1 MDIFLRM
8 LFCGGGILMQYN
20 FNRLRVELPV
30 NQAVK
35 EAVENREDILV
46 IINGN
51 CFRFKMTDITM
62 CNFSDKV
69 SRAIVE
75 GMEVKHAI

>member
-1 MDIFLRM
+1 
-8 LFCGGGILMQYN
+8 MQYD
-20 FNRLRVELPV
+20 FNKLKIELPV

-51 CFRFKMTDITM
+51 CFGFKMTDITV

-69 SRAIVE
+69 GKVIVE
-75 GMEVKHAI
+75 GMEVKHAV

>member
-1 MDIFLRM
+1 MH
-8 LFCGGGILMQYN
+8 YN
-20 FNRLRVELPV
+20 LNRLKVELPV

-35 EAVENREDILV
+35 EAVESREDILV

-62 CNFSDKV
+62 YNFSDKV
-69 SRAIVE
+69 GKVTVE
-75 GMEVKHAI
+75 GIEVKYAI